1 MALNLSKRETN
12 MEQDNTPVKDIIQD
26 LESESGRYKTIK
38 HNVKVTNSV
47 IFLNDKK
54 NVNFKSQTSKHLSKI
69 K

>member
-1 MALNLSKRETN
+1 MSYNLSKRETN
-12 MEQDNTPVKDIIQD
+12 MEYDNTPVKGIIQD

-38 HNVKVTNSV
+38 HNIKVTNSV

-54 NVNFKSQTSKHLSKI
+54 NVNFKSQTSKNLSKI